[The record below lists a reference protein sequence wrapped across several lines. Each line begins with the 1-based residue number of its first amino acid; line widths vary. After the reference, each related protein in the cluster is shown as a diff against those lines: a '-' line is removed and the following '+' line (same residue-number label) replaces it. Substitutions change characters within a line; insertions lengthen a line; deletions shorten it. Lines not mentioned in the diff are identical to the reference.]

1 MGNKENY
8 AIVFDMDETLGSF
21 SQLYKFWMLTK
32 IFLKKEDLSNKYF
45 FQILDLFP
53 QFLRPQLLRLLK
65 NIKNKKKLKIC
76 NYVMI
81 YTNNNGPNDWANI
94 IKDYLHYK
102 LNYNLFDK
110 IIRAFKIDGKKIEV
124 CRTSHEKS
132 YKDFINCTKLP
143 KNTKVCFLDD
153 VYHEEMVNDNVLYI
167 NIEPYHHNENYNV
180 MCERFYKKNKNLFY
194 TNLRDYINFI
204 NINTSNHNLNALNKS
219 IRQVNIEYL
228 FTNHIINEIN
238 KFFKTKENYTKKN
251 KIKKN
256 KTRKL

>member
-1 MGNKENY
+1 MENY
-8 AIVFDMDETLGSF
+8 AIVFDLDETIGHF
-21 SQLYKFWMLTK
+21 SQLYNFWNLLS
-32 IFLKKEDLSNKYF
+32 IYLNKELEQRYF
-45 FQILDLFP
+45 NNLIDLFP
-53 QFLRPQLLRLLK
+53 LFLRPNILSLMK
-65 NIKNKKKLKIC
+65 NIKDKKKKNIC

-81 YTNNNGPNDWANI
+81 YTNNTGPYYWGEL
-94 IKDYLHYK
+94 IKNYFDYK
-102 LNYNLFDK
+102 LKYKLFDK
-110 IIRAFKIDGKKIEV
+110 IIRAFKIDGKQIEV

-204 NINTSNHNLNALNKS
+204 NINTSNHNLNALNKP

-256 KTRKL
+256 KTHKL